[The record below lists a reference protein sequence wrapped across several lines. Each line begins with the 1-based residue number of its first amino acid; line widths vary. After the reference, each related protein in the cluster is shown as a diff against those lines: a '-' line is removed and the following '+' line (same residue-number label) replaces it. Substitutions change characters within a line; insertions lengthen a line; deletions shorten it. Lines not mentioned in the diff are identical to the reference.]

1 MLYFPSRKINAE
13 VAELA
18 YASVS
23 KTDFLTDMRVQLPP
37 SAPLNDLASGPKSV
51 ELLFGLRPPAGK

>member
-1 MLYFPSRKINAE
+1 MLYLPSKKIDAE

-37 SAPLNDLASGPKSV
+37 SAPHAQILTKQNLGTWS
-51 ELLFGLRPPAGK
+51 

>member
-1 MLYFPSRKINAE
+1 MIYWLKLIAE

-37 SAPLNDLASGPKSV
+37 SAPNFAPD
-51 ELLFGLRPPAGK
+51 